1 MINQFVQSQ
10 IAVCK
15 VQNCS
20 LDKENSLINYFVVAP
35 PKKRHYK
42 VPLQEGLPLSNCALV
57 NIAIAKG

>member
-35 PKKRHYK
+35 PKK
-42 VPLQEGLPLSNCALV
+42 EAL
-57 NIAIAKG
+57 